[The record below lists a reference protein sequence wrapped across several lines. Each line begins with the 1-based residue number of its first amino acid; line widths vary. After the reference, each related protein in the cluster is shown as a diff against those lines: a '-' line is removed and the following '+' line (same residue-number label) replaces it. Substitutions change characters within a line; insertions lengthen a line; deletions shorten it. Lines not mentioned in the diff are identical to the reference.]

1 MTCITKF
8 NKQILD
14 LYSHVI
20 QEFIDK
26 LKINIPDDYHTL
38 MDEQF
43 KKVIAVIQVIQLN
56 IENTKK
62 PTKTKAIAPK
72 KAKKIPKRQ
81 KTQDNDH
88 DNSISN
94 ELSQY

>member
-62 PTKTKAIAPK
+62 PTKTKAKTTAPK
-72 KAKKIPKRQ
+72 KANKNTKKTKDTRQ
-81 KTQDNDH
+81 
-88 DNSISN
+88 
-94 ELSQY
+94 